1 MRKPKTMQGIEPK
14 FHSSLTDRMDYYR
27 VLLKKTAVD
36 SDIQPSDMISRIS
49 ELGKLYEDYLANKKQ
64 LEKSIKNYRQY
75 HNDLRKQLTLRVREL
90 RRKTRQK

>member
-1 MRKPKTMQGIEPK
+1 MHKPTAMQGIEPK

-27 VLLKKTAVD
+27 VLLKKTAID

>member
-1 MRKPKTMQGIEPK
+1 MQGIEPK

>member
-1 MRKPKTMQGIEPK
+1 MQGIEPK

-27 VLLKKTAVD
+27 VLLKKTAID

>member
-1 MRKPKTMQGIEPK
+1 MQGIEPK

-27 VLLKKTAVD
+27 VLLKKNAVD

>member
-27 VLLKKTAVD
+27 VLLKKNAVD

>member
-1 MRKPKTMQGIEPK
+1 MQGIEPK

-75 HNDLRKQLTLRVREL
+75 HNDLRKHLTLRVREL

>member
-1 MRKPKTMQGIEPK
+1 MQGIEPK

-27 VLLKKTAVD
+27 VLLKKTDLD